1 MQPTKK
7 RAEAVD
13 ALMRSRSVAEASRKA
28 GVTRTT
34 MSRWLQDADFQR
46 ELRAARGRV
55 YALTMSRLVHLT
67 GKAVDTL
74 AAILAGKTVSKGK
87 FLAACKVLEYAAG
100 VRAEDAQS
108 RMDEIESKLERFI
121 GEAEK

>member
-28 GVTRTT
+28 GITRTT
-34 MSRWLQDADFQR
+34 MSRWLQEPDFQR

-55 YALTMSRLVHLT
+55 YALTMNRLVHLS
-67 GKAVDTL
+67 GRAVSTL
-74 AAILAGKTVSKGK
+74 EAILRGKVVSKGR

-108 RMDEIESKLERFI
+108 RMDEIEARLERFE
-121 GEAEK
+121 GAVE